1 MFKKYIHNFILN
13 RRALKLSKLHQ
24 GKYWKYYDPKT
35 DTVFEWSIKRG
46 RYFIEK

>member
-1 MFKKYIHNFILN
+1 MKNLLKNFILN

-35 DTVFEWSIKRG
+35 KTIFEWSNSRE